1 MAEIEEKDKFCIKY
15 PNDSL
20 FLIIKIIFILSL
32 IIVFGYL
39 TYNAQQE
46 NRIWH
51 YILYIITTLAIIEG
65 LYKTIL
71 RLIKYDE
78 ICIVDNYFI
87 VKKKNKIISK
97 TKLEDIDVVQSRP
110 WFEFFGISSIL
121 VRYEGKWLFQ
131 YKTNELL
138 KEDNE
143 KLINKLKEGVNQ
155 WQMKQ

>member
-1 MAEIEEKDKFCIKY
+1 MLEIEEKDKFCVKY

-39 TYNAQQE
+39 TYNTQQE

-51 YILYIITTLAIIEG
+51 YVVMLIIVLFLLLELYQ
-65 LYKTIL
+65 TIF

-78 ICIVDNYFI
+78 VCIVDNYFI
-87 VKKKNKIISK
+87 VKNKNNIISK

-143 KLINKLKEGVNQ
+143 KLINKLKEGVKL
-155 WQMKQ
+155 WEHK